1 MTFIARAFAKIN
13 LDLRIGGAL
22 PGGYHELRTTFQSIA
37 LHDVLTFRR
46 TRGPFTIRCDDP
58 GCPTDG
64 NIVGRAAELI
74 WRAAGRPGTPMGVA
88 VSIDKRIPMA
98 AGLGGGSADAA
109 AALRVL
115 PLLWRVRLSAA
126 AVYELAAALGA
137 DVPFFLQGGTA
148 IGVGRGDRLTRV
160 RDGTRRWVVLVVP
173 PFGVSTKEAYRW
185 FDEAGGA
192 RGTRR
197 ARTDRGRS
205 NDLQGPVVSRHPEI
219 GELVHQL
226 RRSGANHAAM
236 SGSGS
241 AVFGIFSRLP
251 TAEAAAAALTG
262 TGRRVLITRTLPAAE
277 YRRGIRP
284 ALARK

>member
-1 MTFIARAFAKIN
+1 VTFTARAFAKIN
-13 LDLRIGGAL
+13 LDLRIGGVL
-22 PGGYHELRTTFQSIA
+22 PDGYHELRTTFQSIA

-58 GCPTDG
+58 ACPTDG
-64 NIVGRAAELI
+64 NIVGRAAEQI
-74 WRAAGRPGTPMGVA
+74 WRAAGRPGLPMGVS

-115 PLLWRVRLSAA
+115 PLLWRVQLSAA
-126 AVYELAAALGA
+126 AAHEQAAALGA

-148 IGVGRGDRLTRV
+148 IGVGRGDRLTRLP
-160 RDGTRRWVVLVVP
+160 DGTRRWVVLVVP

-185 FDEAGGA
+185 FDEADGA
-192 RGTRR
+192 RGARR

-205 NDLQGPVVSRHPEI
+205 NDLQEPVVSRHPEI
-219 GELVHQL
+219 GELIHQL
-226 RRSGANHAAM
+226 RRSGANQAAM

-251 TAEAAAAALTG
+251 TAEAAAAALTV

-277 YRRGIRP
+277 YRRGTRP
-284 ALARK
+284 VLARK